1 MTIYIPN
8 QQADPTPADW
18 RDHAGQPDVEDV
30 VRKLAHDLRQPIA
43 AIRALAAAAAADAQA
58 PEAVLQRLRQ
68 IGDEANW
75 ISKLIDDLLAD
86 FRSHPAHPLEPVEL
100 CTLLRDVVISER
112 LTYRGRI
119 ACDYASGEGSYVIA
133 PATRLRRAVA
143 NVLANATRAAGSA
156 GNVRLTERAYG
167 DMRVIEI
174 ADDGPGFGQVPQA
187 HGLGLQITRQVLAE
201 CRGRMEIE
209 RRPDGQTLV
218 RLILPTASK
227 ASGAGIP

>member
-1 MTIYIPN
+1 MTIYVPS
-8 QQADPTPADW
+8 QQAGPTQADW
-18 RDHAGQPDVEDV
+18 QDPAAQDV
-30 VRKLAHDLRQPIA
+30 VRQLAHDLRQPIA
-43 AIRALAAAAAADAQA
+43 AIRLLAAAAAADAQA
-58 PEAVLQRLRQ
+58 PEAVLQRMRQ

-75 ISKLIDDLLAD
+75 ISQAIDDLLAD
-86 FRSHPAHPLEPVEL
+86 FRAQPAHHLELVDI
-100 CTLLRDVVISER
+100 CALLRDVVISER

-119 ACDYASGEGSYVIA
+119 ACDCLPGEGRYVIA
-133 PATRLRRAVA
+133 PAARLRRAVA
-143 NVLANATRAAGSA
+143 NVLANATRAAGSD

-187 HGLGLQITRQVLAE
+187 HGIGLQITREVLTE

-209 RRPDGQTLV
+209 RRPEGQTLV
-218 RLILPTASK
+218 RLMLPTASK